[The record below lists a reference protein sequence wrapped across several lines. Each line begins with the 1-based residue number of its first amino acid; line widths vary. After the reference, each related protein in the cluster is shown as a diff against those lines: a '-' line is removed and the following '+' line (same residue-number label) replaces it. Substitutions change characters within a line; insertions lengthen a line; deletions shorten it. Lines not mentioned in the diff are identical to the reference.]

1 MRCAVL
7 PSACALL
14 LLGCARIEP
23 PRGGPEDRTPPRL
36 AATEPDSFAIVAPFD
51 DPVVF
56 SFEERISEQGVVEA
70 VSVSPRTSPV
80 EVDGTRTGIRVSLR
94 EGWEA
99 GRIYQVRVEPTV
111 RDLFGNPLE
120 GPLELIFSTGPPIPD
135 TRIAGTVADRVT
147 GNAEAGAR
155 VEAIRTTDSLVYAAT
170 SDSTGA
176 WRLRAIPAGEYRI
189 RAYTDANRNRELD
202 AFEPRDSA
210 RATVRDEAAG
220 PIPLALLLPDSTP
233 PAPVEARG
241 VQDGVEVTFDDHLDP
256 AQNLGPANV
265 RMVGPGG
272 VEIAV
277 STVSTGSSPPALR
290 GPAVVDTT
298 AVDTTAADTA
308 AVVGDSA
315 ADAAAVAAA
324 DTTSLAPGPAA
335 PATPTRTLRVTTQ
348 SPLAP
353 ETTYRIVVSG
363 IRNLNGLVG
372 GGEVSLTTSAP
383 AAEPPP
389 SPTRGE

>member
-1 MRCAVL
+1 VRCAVL

-155 VEAIRTTDSLVYAAT
+155 IEAIRTTDSLVYAAT

-233 PAPVEARG
+233 PSPVEARG
-241 VQDGVEVTFDDHLDP
+241 VQDGVEVTFDDFLDP
-256 AQNLGPANV
+256 VQDLGPTHV
-265 RMVGPGG
+265 RIIGPGG
-272 VEIAV
+272 AGVAV
-277 STVSTGSSPPALR
+277 VSVRTGTPPSALPPARDTAAGDTVSADAVPGDTAL
-290 GPAVVDTT
+290 VD
-298 AVDTTAADTA
+298 APVADTA
-308 AVVGDSA
+308 A
-315 ADAAAVAAA
+315 
-324 DTTSLAPGPAA
+324 APPAA
-335 PATPTRTLRVTTQ
+335 PATPTRTLRVGTER
-348 SPLAP
+348 PLAP
-353 ETTYRIVVSG
+353 ETVYRIVVTG
-363 IRNLNGLVG
+363 IRNLNGVVG
-372 GGEVSLTTSAP
+372 GGDVELTTAAAVAP
-383 AAEPPP
+383 ASP
-389 SPTRGE
+389 SPTPGE

>member
-135 TRIAGTVADRVT
+135 TRIAGTVANRVT

-176 WRLRAIPAGEYRI
+176 WRLRAIPAGDYRI

-241 VQDGVEVTFDDHLDP
+241 VQDGVEVTFDDFLDP
-256 AQNLGPANV
+256 VQDLGPTHV
-265 RMVGPGG
+265 RIIGPGG
-272 VEIAV
+272 AGVAV
-277 STVSTGSSPPALR
+277 VSVRTGTPPSALPPARDTAAGDTVSADTVPGDTAL
-290 GPAVVDTT
+290 VD
-298 AVDTTAADTA
+298 APVADTA
-308 AVVGDSA
+308 A
-315 ADAAAVAAA
+315 
-324 DTTSLAPGPAA
+324 APPAA
-335 PATPTRTLRVTTQ
+335 PATPTRTLRVGTER
-348 SPLAP
+348 PLAP
-353 ETTYRIVVSG
+353 ETVYRIVVTG
-363 IRNLNGLVG
+363 IRNLNGVVG
-372 GGEVSLTTSAP
+372 GGDVELTTAAAVAP
-383 AAEPPP
+383 ASP
-389 SPTRGE
+389 SPTPGE